1 MDIVT
6 TSRLDNDVVRR
17 VAALVPWMQQHAA
30 QLDATSTFPTHEIA
44 ALHAA
49 GVLDLPLPAAAG
61 RLSTYPPD
69 TLADRMAAVLMQVGR
84 GSLAVG
90 RIIEAHMNAR
100 HLIAR
105 YGVPEQ
111 KIAAAR
117 DARRGE
123 LFALWVTDP
132 PPNGRATNGLRMAF
146 TANGVRL
153 TGRKMF
159 CSAAGH
165 ATRAVVTATNR
176 DGEPQMLVVPL
187 QRDERVEHLPAP
199 LQGMRAT
206 ATGAVDF
213 DGCLL
218 PLGACLGDP
227 GDYMREPDFSA
238 GAWRTSAVTVGGL
251 CSLLALALAQ
261 LEAAG
266 RRENAHQ
273 LQRLGS
279 AMIACE
285 TSHLWLRQ
293 AARMGEDHSASPD
306 HVVAYVGLARIAI
319 ETACLDAMQAVQ
331 RSLGLSAFC
340 LGNPVERI
348 CRDLG
353 TYLRQPAPDE
363 VLTEA
368 AAYFGREPTAQWP

>member
-1 MDIVT
+1 
-6 TSRLDNDVVRR
+6 
-17 VAALVPWMQQHAA
+17 
-30 QLDATSTFPTHEIA
+30 
-44 ALHAA
+44 
-49 GVLDLPLPAAAG
+49 
-61 RLSTYPPD
+61 
-69 TLADRMAAVLMQVGR
+69 
-84 GSLAVG
+84 
-90 RIIEAHMNAR
+90 MNAR

-105 YGVPEQ
+105 YGTPDQ

-132 PPNGRATNGLRMAF
+132 PTNGLRMAY
-146 TANGVRL
+146 TETGVRL
-153 TGRKMF
+153 TGGKMF

-176 DGEPQMLVVPL
+176 DGEPQMLVVSLPWG
-187 QRDERVEHLPAP
+187 ERVEHLPAP
-199 LQGMRAT
+199 LQGVRAT

-213 DGCLL
+213 DGCVV
-218 PLGACLGDP
+218 PLGACLGRS
-227 GDYMREPDFSA
+227 GDYLREPDFSA

-251 CSLLALALAQ
+251 CSLLDLALAQ

-266 RRENAHQ
+266 RRDNPHHLE
-273 LQRLGS
+273 RMGR

-285 TSHLWLRQ
+285 TSRLWLRQ
-293 AARMGEDHSASPD
+293 AARVAEDPSVSPD
-306 HVVAYVGLARIAI
+306 RVIAYVGLARMAI
-319 ETACLDAMQAVQ
+319 ETACLDAMQVVQ

-340 LGNPVERI
+340 QGNPIERI

-368 AAYFGREPTAQWP
+368 AAYFGREPTSEWL